1 MRLSGSH
8 DVQSTVPEAVC
19 AEDKELT
26 AKPLAPEAD
35 IC

>member
-1 MRLSGSH
+1 MRLSGSY

-26 AKPLAPEAD
+26 AKPLAY
-35 IC
+35 